1 MARLSPEC
9 GILAAL
15 SVESRV
21 AIGCVNVACT
31 NVACAIDACLGVVAD
46 ARLRVAAPNSKVQ

>member
-21 AIGCVNVACT
+21 AIGCVNVAC
-31 NVACAIDACLGVVAD
+31 AIDACLGVVAD